1 MGISVKVWLMP
12 KHDKKGKHTNKN
24 VNPLRKEKGLS
35 WVEAFIDN
43 RTMFDKEAVDKMIM
57 LEPREWL
64 DYAVVGVTE
73 DNDADGKEVLRCVY
87 DLNIVE
93 TLYAVQY
100 AYEEKPYKGMKYDE
114 VVFRLS
120 DDHVIAADE
129 WVSYNTIRGTKCIGL
144 GAPLFIRAMP
154 RGALRLESHFE
165 GLE

>member
-12 KHDKKGKHTNKN
+12 KHDKKGKQTKKN
-24 VNPLRKEKGLS
+24 INPLRKEKGPS

-43 RTMFDKEAVDKMIM
+43 RTMFDKDAVDKMIM

-64 DYAVVGVTE
+64 DYAVIGVAE
-73 DNDADGKEVLRCVY
+73 QSDGTLRCVY
-87 DLNIVE
+87 DLNVLE

-120 DDHVIAADE
+120 DDHVVAADE
-129 WVSYNTIRGTKCIGL
+129 WVSYNTIRGCHHL
-144 GAPLFIRAMP
+144 GDEAPLFIRALP

-165 GLE
+165 GAE